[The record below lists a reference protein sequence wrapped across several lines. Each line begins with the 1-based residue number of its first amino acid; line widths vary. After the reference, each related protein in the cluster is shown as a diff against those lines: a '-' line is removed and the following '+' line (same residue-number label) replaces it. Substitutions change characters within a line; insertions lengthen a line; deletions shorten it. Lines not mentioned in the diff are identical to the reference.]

1 MASITATGTERTRHS
16 GQMISPAMRWTIM
29 LLLGLGVL
37 ISNIDRSSM
46 SSAIAAESFR
56 SYFALSSVDKGWLNS
71 AFFWSYGVLQI
82 PAGYL
87 VDRYGVKWP
96 YAICFALWCLAA
108 AATGMVGTLA
118 GLVLMRF
125 LIGAAESMAIPASF
139 RWLRNN
145 FSEEQSGTATGIIT
159 AGNKFGPAI
168 GAPVAIWLIV
178 NYSWRDM
185 FIATGL
191 VGLLWLIPW
200 LTMVRNDFPTAGARV
215 AQKQVAASVRFSS
228 ILASPV
234 VWGSMI
240 VNFCYSYFTFFC
252 MQWMPDYLHNHRGL
266 SLEQSGIYTFFSFV
280 GIAIVGI
287 LAGWA
292 ADRLIASGRDAVL
305 TRKAFTIA
313 GFVGA
318 CTVLL
323 GVRAESLNVAL
334 FWNVFSLTS
343 LGLATAN
350 HIALG
355 RITLIP
361 KPAVGTVTGVQ
372 QFATSFAGGLAGALT
387 GWLLQIS
394 NNDYDLPM
402 LTVLVF
408 LMIGATAT
416 WVLMRPKW
424 SPKVVDIADER
435 A

>member
-1 MASITATGTERTRHS
+1 MSNLIATGAERPLDPDQS
-16 GQMISPAMRWTIM
+16 MSSAIRWTIM
-29 LLLGLGVL
+29 LLLGVGVL
-37 ISNIDRSSM
+37 ISNIDRSTM

-56 SYFALSSVDKGWLNS
+56 AYFALSSIDKGWLNS
-71 AFFWSYGVLQI
+71 AFFWSYGIFQI
-82 PAGYL
+82 PAGYI

-108 AATGMVGTLA
+108 AATGMMETLV
-118 GLVLMRF
+118 GLVVMRF
-125 LIGAAESMAIPASF
+125 LIGVAESMAIPASF

-145 FSEEQSGTATGIIT
+145 FSEQQSGTATGFIT

-168 GAPVAIWLIV
+168 GAPIAIWLID

-200 LTMVRNDFPTAGARV
+200 LMMVRNDFPSEGARV
-215 AQKQVAASVRFSS
+215 TQRRITASVPFSS
-228 ILASPV
+228 ILSSPV

-266 SLEQSGIYTFFSFV
+266 SLEVSGIYTFFSFI
-280 GIAIVGI
+280 GIAVVSV
-287 LAGWA
+287 ASGWV

-313 GFVGA
+313 GFLGA
-318 CTVLL
+318 CSVLL
-323 GVRAESLNVAL
+323 GVRAESLDMAL
-334 FWNVFSLTS
+334 FWNIFSLTS

-361 KPAVGTVTGVQ
+361 KPAVGRVTGVQ

-387 GWLLQIS
+387 GWLLHIS
-394 NNDYDLPM
+394 NNNYELPM
-402 LTVLVF
+402 LTVLIF
-408 LMIGATAT
+408 LIIGAAAT
-416 WVLMRPKW
+416 WILMRPKW
-424 SPKVVDIADER
+424 SPKVLDI
-435 A
+435 